1 MRFLLLAVL
10 STAPAAMAEVPG
22 RGGGCNSYCTLDD
35 APPIS
40 HEEVAE
46 LLVAW
51 SAEEMEAP
59 SLSLETLLFYGD
71 YTLALLEDQKLSPER
86 RRFLEKELSRDR
98 VLVEMRLVDDSGAVR
113 GELTPRPVPLSQKQ
127 HLGFGQTGSL
137 GAFVTAGQ
145 VKRVGLGHLWS
156 RW

>member
-1 MRFLLLAVL
+1 MTSLFLVGLLLA
-10 STAPAAMAEVPG
+10 PAAFADVPG

-35 APPIS
+35 APPIG

-46 LLVAW
+46 LLAAW
-51 SAEEMEAP
+51 SLEEMEAP
-59 SLSLETLLFYGD
+59 SLPLETLLFYGD
-71 YTLALLEDQKLSPER
+71 YTLALLENQELSPER
-86 RRFLEKELSRDR
+86 RWFLEKELSRDR